1 MICWT
6 PCSGF
11 KESVSLDYDSNFD
24 VRGNKYANTFALS
37 SSGFIGG
44 LDPPVPKAPV
54 LLTPIIIISMRPSI
68 ANLALGSLNV
78 LLLFSWSV
86 DSAEMISRAPLSNE
100 PSGIHHPISIPG
112 NLNDTSNDSFSFIND
127 TNGGLLQ
134 QGWTPQP
141 DGRGTIDII
150 SQSVATIFLCCWTV
164 LCLNVPPPTW
174 GRWKRLLEKT
184 LVACLGIVGPE
195 FILQLSFGQWMS
207 ARRSVEDFKRLG
219 YSDWSMAHAFLADM
233 GGFVLH
239 ARDFVPFPL
248 DAKQVHYLVDKGYI
262 QYSAV
267 RLDKEAIDD
276 KNRGDGIAR
285 FITICQIIWFS
296 FNCVFRMIQHLA
308 ITTLEL
314 TTIGFIIC
322 TLGTYFFWLHKPMD
336 VQRAIVLEPNT
347 TLTDILIRAGEQAK
361 EPYSDR
367 TPLDFVGRD
376 LWSWTL
382 YWTYWVNILRMMHI
396 WLPSYTKKRP
406 ADMIPNGNFPPLSRG
421 SMVVLFL
428 FHITYG
434 AFPLWGWNFHFP
446 TQSERMLWHI
456 SALALMG
463 TIVFTWIVDQYT
475 WYILPALKNLITRQ
489 RPFKVQDSER
499 ALPLPCSHLPA
510 KLQKALASLRNNSP
524 RHDPAYDV
532 PLKALIP
539 VTTAGAVYCIARAY
553 ILLEDFVNLRAL
565 PPSAY
570 DTVQWSGYFP
580 HF

>member
-150 SQSVATIFLCCWTV
+150 SRASLPSFCCCWTV

-239 ARDFVPFPL
+239 ARDWVPFPL
-248 DAKQVHYLVDKGYI
+248 DAKQVHYLV
-262 QYSAV
+262 V
-267 RLDKEAIDD
+267 RDIYHTLQWDWTSQLSMIRTE
-276 KNRGDGIAR
+276 GDGVVR
-285 FITICQIIWFS
+285 FITICQILWFS
-296 FNCVFRMIQHLA
+296 LNCIGRMY
-308 ITTLEL
+308 TTSR
-314 TTIGFIIC
+314 
-322 TLGTYFFWLHKPMD
+322 HND
-336 VQRAIVLEPNT
+336 VGAYNVGIHCLQSGNVTSSGSTSLRMS
-347 TLTDILIRAGEQAK
+347 K
-361 EPYSDR
+361 EPSC
-367 TPLDFVGRD
+367 
-376 LWSWTL
+376 WSLT
-382 YWTYWVNILRMMHI
+382 
-396 WLPSYTKKRP
+396 S
-406 ADMIPNGNFPPLSRG
+406 
-421 SMVVLFL
+421 
-428 FHITYG
+428 
-434 AFPLWGWNFHFP
+434 
-446 TQSERMLWHI
+446 
-456 SALALMG
+456 
-463 TIVFTWIVDQYT
+463 
-475 WYILPALKNLITRQ
+475 
-489 RPFKVQDSER
+489 
-499 ALPLPCSHLPA
+499 PLPRYL
-510 KLQKALASLRNNSP
+510 
-524 RHDPAYDV
+524 
-532 PLKALIP
+532 
-539 VTTAGAVYCIARAY
+539 
-553 ILLEDFVNLRAL
+553 
-565 PPSAY
+565 
-570 DTVQWSGYFP
+570 
-580 HF
+580 